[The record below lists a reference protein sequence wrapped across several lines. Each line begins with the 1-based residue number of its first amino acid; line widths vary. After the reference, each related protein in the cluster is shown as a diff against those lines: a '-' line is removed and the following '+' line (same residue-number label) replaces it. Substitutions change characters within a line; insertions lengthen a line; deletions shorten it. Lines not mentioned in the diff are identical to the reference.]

1 MYKSSE
7 SAAKKILAASNALRR
22 TLAQAR
28 EENPELTE
36 ISVRVGGK
44 AEEPEKTSKAADS
57 KLIISITAESQA
69 HAEQHGAELEGQG
82 CFCTSTGETSIE
94 CDCSGVQ

>member
-1 MYKSSE
+1 MDSMYKSSE
-7 SAAKKILAASNALRR
+7 SAAKKIFAASNTLRR

-44 AEEPEKTSKAADS
+44 AEEPV
-57 KLIISITAESQA
+57 
-69 HAEQHGAELEGQG
+69 HA
-82 CFCTSTGETSIE
+82 
-94 CDCSGVQ
+94 